1 MDRKSLTI
9 LGVCF
14 VLFILWGTFTR
25 KYFPGQP
32 LATNTVQNVPSP
44 TNEPQVAHA
53 TTTSGTNAVV
63 TTTAP
68 TTSSTFLAHTE
79 IPEQFLVVTNAN
91 ARYTFTSRGGG
102 LQEVEL
108 VGYPETTSTVRQRRG
123 QTNQWATLNSP
134 TVPPIFALLGD
145 ESLQGDNVYQLTRT
159 PNGVHAEKTLPNGL
173 TVVKD
178 FQLSTN
184 FLITASVQ
192 LENRSKQEIT
202 IPSYD
207 LSAGTATPMNPE
219 DRGYGQ
225 MVQWFDG
232 SHAAQ
237 VGLSYFS
244 TNTSTL
250 LGMMPRTPKT
260 QYLEGNSNVVWVA
273 PQNQFFV
280 MATIPEK
287 PAQAVV
293 VHAVDLPAPTED
305 VLKENPNA
313 IRNPRGLESALVY
326 PGLRL
331 APGGV
336 AASQFNIFAGP
347 KEYQTL
353 AALSARFNNDI
364 DKVMNYGW
372 FGPISKALLV
382 TMNWIHNA
390 ILLPYGWI
398 IIFITVFLKVIFW
411 PLTAA
416 STRSAKRMQELQ
428 PQLKAMQEK
437 YKDDPQKL
445 PQKQWEFYKKHHINP
460 MAGCLPMLLQVPVF
474 IGFYY
479 MLRTS
484 IELRGVSFL
493 WIGDLSKPDTV
504 ATLHLGAWF
513 IPINPLPLIMGVTQL
528 IQMRLTPMSPG
539 MDASQ
544 QKMMKYMPL
553 LYLLFMYNM
562 SSGLVLYWTVS
573 NVLAIVQTKLTR
585 TQTPATSTPAAKPVA
600 PMVPQKKKK

>member
-9 LGVCF
+9 LVICF
-14 VLFILWGTFTR
+14 ILFILWGTFTR
-25 KYFPGQP
+25 KFFPGQP
-32 LATNTVQNVPSP
+32 VPTNQVSNVNVPANQAQS
-44 TNEPQVAHA
+44 TNPA
-53 TTTSGTNAVV
+53 TQAAPNPVV
-63 TTTAP
+63 TTTTAP
-68 TTSSTFLAHTE
+68 TTSSTFLAHSE

-108 VGYPETTSTVRQRRG
+108 VGYPETTSTVRQRKG
-123 QTNQWATLNSP
+123 QTNQWATLNAP
-134 TVPPIFALLGD
+134 NVPPIFALLGD
-145 ESLQGDNVYQLTRT
+145 ESLQGDNVYKLTKT
-159 PNGVHAEKTLPNGL
+159 PSGVHAEKTFPNGL

-184 FLITASVQ
+184 FLITASVR
-192 LENRSKQEIT
+192 LENHSKQEIT

-232 SHAAQ
+232 SHASQ
-237 VGLSYFS
+237 VALNYFN
-244 TNTSTL
+244 TNTSGP
-250 LGMMPRTPKT
+250 LGLWSRTPKT
-260 QYLEGNSNVVWVA
+260 EYLGGSNNVIWIA

-293 VHAVDLPAPTED
+293 VHAVDLPSPLED
-305 VLKENPNA
+305 ILKENPNA
-313 IRNPRGLESALVY
+313 IRNPQGLESALVY

-336 AASQFNIFAGP
+336 AASQFNVFAGP

-364 DKVMNYGW
+364 DHVMNYGW

-382 TMNWIHNA
+382 TMNWIHDA
-390 ILLPYGWI
+390 IRLPYGWI
-398 IIFITVFLKVIFW
+398 IILITVVLKAIFW

-428 PQLKAMQEK
+428 PQLKALQEK

-445 PQKQWEFYKKHHINP
+445 PQKQWEFYKKNHINP

-484 IELRGVSFL
+484 IELRGVAFL

-504 ATLHLGAWF
+504 ATLHLGGWF

-585 TQTPATSTPAAKPVA
+585 TQMQPAAAVPAKA
-600 PMVPQKKKK
+600 ATPM